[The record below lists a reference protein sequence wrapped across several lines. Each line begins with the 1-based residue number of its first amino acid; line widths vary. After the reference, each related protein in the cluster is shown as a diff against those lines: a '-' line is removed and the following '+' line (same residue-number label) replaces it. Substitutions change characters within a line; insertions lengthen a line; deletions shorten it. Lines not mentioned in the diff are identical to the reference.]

1 MTHLLGLT
9 GSIGMGKTTV
19 AGMFRHLGVP
29 IFDADAVVRAL
40 QGPGGQLLS
49 AIETLHPGTTGPAGV
64 DRALLGRL
72 VFNDSAA
79 LRRLERVIHPEVE
92 RARRSFLRRHRAHPL
107 AVVDVPLLFEKGGWR
122 RVDSIAVVSAPVWKQ
137 RARVMARPGMSW
149 KRLRQIHAL
158 QIADSIKRRRSDMII
173 PTGGTIGATRA
184 SVRRITACLRARA
197 KR

>member
-72 VFNDSAA
+72 VFNDPAA

-122 RVDSIAVVSAPVWKQ
+122 RVWKQ
-137 RARVMARPGMSW
+137 RARVMARPGMSC